1 MHISLFMKFT
11 VIFANVDCREP
22 KKVSKRFQEDDRAL
36 PFKVLLFSS
45 KEERNFIWFGY
56 Y

>member
-1 MHISLFMKFT
+1 MKFT

-36 PFKVLLFSS
+36 ALPGVTIL
-45 KEERNFIWFGY
+45 
-56 Y
+56 